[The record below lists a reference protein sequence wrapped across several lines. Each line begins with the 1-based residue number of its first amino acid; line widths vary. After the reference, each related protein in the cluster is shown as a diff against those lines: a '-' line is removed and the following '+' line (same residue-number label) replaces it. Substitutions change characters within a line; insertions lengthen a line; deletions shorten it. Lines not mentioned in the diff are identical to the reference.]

1 MKLEVGD
8 LVRPHSRH
16 VLGTAEEQAAMKE
29 TFGIGTVLSERHTY
43 LSGWEYSILW
53 SDGEVRNGPGFA
65 YERVGRAP

>member
-8 LVRPHSRH
+8 LVRPLGRH
-16 VLGTAEEQAAMKE
+16 VLGTEEEQAIFKAAC
-29 TFGIGTVLSERHTY
+29 GIGTVLSERHTY
-43 LSGWEYSILW
+43 LNGWEYSILW